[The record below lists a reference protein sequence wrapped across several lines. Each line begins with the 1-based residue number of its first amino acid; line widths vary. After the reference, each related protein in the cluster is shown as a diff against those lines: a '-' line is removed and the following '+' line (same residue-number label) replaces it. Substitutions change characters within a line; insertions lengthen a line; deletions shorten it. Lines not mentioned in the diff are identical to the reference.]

1 MIRSA
6 SVWQRP
12 LLKAL
17 VRRACP
23 VRRTAVCPAIG
34 CRVQVVGILRRS
46 YGPQKEHAQHKEAF
60 QRTAVFVAPLPS
72 KPKAPNPKS
81 I

>member
-12 LLKAL
+12 LLRAL

-23 VRRTAVCPAIG
+23 VRRTAVCPAIIG
-34 CRVQVVGILRRS
+34 CRVQGIGILRRS
-46 YGPQKEHAQHKEAF
+46 YGPKKSMHSTKRPFKEQ
-60 QRTAVFVAPLPS
+60 LS
-72 KPKAPNPKS
+72 L
-81 I
+81 